1 MTSFFS
7 ISMLSRLVEI
17 VHTNSTQG
25 LNQNFV
31 KQNRKALPDESC
43 RNCGGSLTNCSLCAQ
58 CKEVIGMICVS
69 CGTRAL
75 EQFHDS
81 CLYMVED
88 FQTKSSLIQ
97 NEEFSPK
104 MISIN

>member
-7 ISMLSRLVEI
+7 ISMLSALVEI
-17 VHTNSTQG
+17 VHTNSTQV
-25 LNQNFV
+25 LNPNLV

-58 CKEVIGMICVS
+58 CKKVIGMICVS

-81 CLYMVED
+81 CLYMVEY

-104 MISIN
+104 IISIT

>member
-1 MTSFFS
+1 M
-7 ISMLSRLVEI
+7 
-17 VHTNSTQG
+17 
-25 LNQNFV
+25 
-31 KQNRKALPDESC
+31 
-43 RNCGGSLTNCSLCAQ
+43 TNCSLCAQ

-75 EQFHDS
+75 ERFHDS

-97 NEEFSPK
+97 NVEFSTEI
-104 MISIN
+104 ISIT

>member
-1 MTSFFS
+1 LEQSTEYKIVVFS
-7 ISMLSRLVEI
+7 LGIILFAGSILGSGQVA
-17 VHTNSTQG
+17 
-25 LNQNFV
+25 F
-31 KQNRKALPDESC
+31 ADESC

-75 EQFHDS
+75 ERFHDS

-88 FQTKSSLIQ
+88 FQTKSSLIE
-97 NEEFSPK
+97 NGEYSSK
-104 MISIN
+104 IVSIS